1 MTINK
6 IKIRLGKKLDDLKIF
21 LIKKWLSFYSFIIRL
36 YFTLKQPLLIMF
48 LTASLLGLVLLLY
61 KYYGVI
67 TSYLVK
73 QNNDSQGHISGFFS
87 SLFMAI
93 GASCLGVLAITF
105 SLSLFAI
112 QQAADKHTPT
122 VLMNF
127 IKDPKNNIIFWSIG
141 LIALVFFVFSI
152 APLDFLIFWEV
163 LLTFVLLILILY
175 LLKKQYAHITKLVNP
190 IHQITFHHDE
200 AIHKL
205 KKIDKWLDLMIKIRA
220 IQPAPA
226 GNDENET

>member
-1 MTINK
+1 
-6 IKIRLGKKLDDLKIF
+6 
-21 LIKKWLSFYSFIIRL
+21 
-36 YFTLKQPLLIMF
+36 
-48 LTASLLGLVLLLY
+48 
-61 KYYGVI
+61 
-67 TSYLVK
+67 
-73 QNNDSQGHISGFFS
+73 
-87 SLFMAI
+87 MAI

-127 IKDPKNNIIFWSIG
+127 IKGSKNNIIFWSIG

-220 IQPAPA
+220 IQPAPRVTTKMKLKDNSKSDQRDQLRA
-226 GNDENET
+226 GLILRMPTLFDETRKILIKFMRLSILTSPAKIIK